1 MRLYW
6 GSKEE
11 PKKTDKNGAEKD
23 SSKKGDAGVSVLGNR
38 IYYYAYVDTEPILEL
53 NKALVELSGKLIG
66 EFGKDAPP
74 IKLHINSLGGYL
86 YDCMAGIDS
95 ILRCPIPV
103 HTVIEGVAASAATL
117 ISVHGAKRYIAKNSY
132 MLIHQLR
139 GVAWGKYEEMKD
151 SMENAETFMK
161 RIKLIYNKYT
171 NVPDAELKQILKRD
185 IWWDSNTC
193 LGYGLVD
200 EVI

>member
-6 GSKEE
+6 GCEE
-11 PKKTDKNGAEKD
+11 EKKKLEQNGNGKNHGAKD
-23 SSKKGDAGVSVLGNR
+23 NAEVTIVGNR
-38 IYYYAYVDTEPILEL
+38 IYYYAHVDTKPILEL
-53 NKALVELSGKLIG
+53 NKALAEVSGKLIA

-86 YDCMAGIDS
+86 YDCMAGIDAV
-95 ILRCPIPV
+95 LACPIPV
-103 HTVIEGVAASAATL
+103 HTIVEGVAASAATL
-117 ISVHGAKRYIAKNSY
+117 ISVHGTKRYIARNSY

-151 SMENAETFMK
+151 SMENAKTFMK
-161 RIKLIYNKYT
+161 RIRLVYNKYT
-171 NVPDAELKQILKRD
+171 KVPDSEIKQILKRD

>member
-6 GSKEE
+6 GCETEKKKDEKEGDN
-11 PKKTDKNGAEKD
+11 KAHAAGA
-23 SSKKGDAGVSVLGNR
+23 DAAVTVVGNR
-38 IYYYAYVDTEPILEL
+38 IYYYARVDTAPILDL
-53 NKALVELSGKLIG
+53 NKALVEVSGKLIS
-66 EFGKDAPP
+66 EFGTDAPP

-86 YDCMAGIDS
+86 YDCMAGIGG
-95 ILRCPIPV
+95 ILRCPVPV

-117 ISVHGAKRYIAKNSY
+117 ISVHGVKRYIAKDSY

-151 SMENAETFMK
+151 DMENARTFMK
-161 RIKLIYNKYT
+161 RIKLVYNKYT
-171 NVPDAELKQILKRD
+171 KVPDSELAQILKRD

>member
-1 MRLYW
+1 VYKRQ
-6 GSKEE
+6 
-11 PKKTDKNGAEKD
+11 
-23 SSKKGDAGVSVLGNR
+23 V
-38 IYYYAYVDTEPILEL
+38 
-53 NKALVELSGKLIG
+53 
-66 EFGKDAPP
+66 
-74 IKLHINSLGGYL
+74 
-86 YDCMAGIDS
+86 
-95 ILRCPIPV
+95 PV

-117 ISVHGAKRYIAKNSY
+117 ISVHGAKRYIARNSY